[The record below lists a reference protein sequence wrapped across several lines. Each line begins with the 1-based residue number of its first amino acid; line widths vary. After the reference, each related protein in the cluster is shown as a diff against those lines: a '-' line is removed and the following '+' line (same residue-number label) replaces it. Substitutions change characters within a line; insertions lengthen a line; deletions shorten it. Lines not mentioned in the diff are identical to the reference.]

1 MQVDAV
7 GSPAAPVP
15 TACTRPPLALPAP
28 RRDESLSSGS
38 ADSCAPRRTSLPPRP
53 THPPC
58 ARHLD
63 RMGTADTLTHAKARK
78 RLELNFSSRANAG
91 NALRSHEGKRATRGN
106 ACDEAILIR

>member
-28 RRDESLSSGS
+28 RRIAQQWLCRLVRASHITPTQTH
-38 ADSCAPRRTSLPPRP
+38 APAMRPPSRSN
-53 THPPC
+53 
-58 ARHLD
+58 
-63 RMGTADTLTHAKARK
+63 GDTLTHAKAS
-78 RLELNFSSRANAG
+78 LAPTLLAG